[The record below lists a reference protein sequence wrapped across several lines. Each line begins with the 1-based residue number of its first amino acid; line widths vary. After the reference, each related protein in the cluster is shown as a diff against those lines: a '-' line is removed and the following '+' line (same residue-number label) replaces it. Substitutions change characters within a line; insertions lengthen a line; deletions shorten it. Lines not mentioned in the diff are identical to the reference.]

1 MRCLYRAFTVL
12 GSYRA
17 QRVMGVATLAGL
29 AATAILGLFVVPPDA
44 TQGNVQRLM
53 YVHVPAAWV
62 TFLAFGVV
70 FIASAAYLKT
80 GRIHWDRVAAASAE
94 IGVLFCALTIVLG
107 SLWGRPVWGTW
118 WTWDPR
124 LTTTAV
130 LLLIYVGYLSLR
142 KVADSPVRRAKWAA
156 VVGIVGF
163 VDVPIVHQSVVWWR
177 SLHQQATVLRLGAPT
192 IAGSMLATLLLGFVA
207 FSLAYGYLMAVR
219 MRVGRLEDRSA
230 VPVSSLSAPRA
241 RRPRSAGVPPPAS
254 AGVPPPASA
263 DVPLSASAGVPS
275 SMPADVPA
283 PVVSDS
289 HA

>member
-1 MRCLYRAFTVL
+1 
-12 GSYRA
+12 
-17 QRVMGVATLAGL
+17 MGIATLVGMAL
-29 AATAILGLFVVPPDA
+29 TAVIGLFLVPPDA
-44 TQGNVQRLM
+44 TQGNVERLL

-62 TFLAFGVV
+62 MFLAFGVTFV
-70 FIASAAYLKT
+70 ASVAYLVT
-80 GRIHWDRVAAASAE
+80 GRIQWDRVAAASAE

-142 KVADSPVRRAKWAA
+142 KVADSPARRAKWSA
-156 VVGIVGF
+156 VVGVIGF
-163 VDVPIVHQSVVWWR
+163 IDVPIVHQSVVWWR

-192 IAGSMLATLLLGFVA
+192 IAASMLATLLLAFVA

-219 MRVGRLEDRSA
+219 LRVGRLEDRSA

-241 RRPRSAGVPPPAS
+241 RRPRPAGI
-254 AGVPPPASA
+254 
-263 DVPLSASAGVPS
+263 PS
-275 SMPADVPA
+275 SVPADPPTSVA
-283 PVVSDS
+283 SDN

>member
-1 MRCLYRAFTVL
+1 MRHLYRALTVL

-29 AATAILGLFVVPPDA
+29 AATVVIGLFVVPPDA
-44 TQGNVQRLM
+44 TQGDVQRLM
-53 YVHVPAAWV
+53 YVHVPVAWV

-70 FIASAAYLKT
+70 FVASVGYLKT
-80 GRIHWDRVAAASAE
+80 GRIQWDRVAAASAE

-142 KVADSPVRRAKWAA
+142 KVADSPVRRARWAA
-156 VVGIVGF
+156 VVGVVGF
-163 VDVPIVHQSVVWWR
+163 IDVPIVHESVVWWR

-192 IAGSMLATLLLGFVA
+192 IAGSMLATLLLAFVA

-219 MRVGRLEDRSA
+219 MRLGRLEDRSA

-241 RRPRSAGVPPPAS
+241 RRPRPAGAPA
-254 AGVPPPASA
+254 PAE
-263 DVPLSASAGVPS
+263 
-275 SMPADVPA
+275 VPA
-283 PVVSDS
+283 PAEAPASVASDS

>member
-1 MRCLYRAFTVL
+1 MRHLYRALTVL

-17 QRVMGVATLAGL
+17 QRVMGIATLAGL
-29 AATAILGLFVVPPDA
+29 AATVVLGLFVVPPDA
-44 TQGNVQRLM
+44 TQGDVQRLM

-62 TFLAFGVV
+62 MFLAFGVTFV
-70 FIASAAYLKT
+70 ASAAYLKT
-80 GRIHWDRVAAASAE
+80 GRIQWDRVAAASAE

-142 KVADSPVRRAKWAA
+142 KVADSPARRAKWAA
-156 VVGIVGF
+156 VVGVVGF
-163 VDVPIVHQSVVWWR
+163 IDVPIVHESVVWWR
-177 SLHQQATVLRLGAPT
+177 SLHQQATVLRVGAPT
-192 IAGSMLATLLLGFVA
+192 IAGSMLATLMLAFVT
-207 FSLAYGYLMAVR
+207 FSLGYGYLMAVR
-219 MRVGRLEDRSA
+219 LRVGRLEDRSA

-241 RRPRSAGVPPPAS
+241 RRPRPAAGIPAPVPGGTPSPVSADIPAS
-254 AGVPPPASA
+254 A
-263 DVPLSASAGVPS
+263 
-275 SMPADVPA
+275 PADIPTSIA
-283 PVVSDS
+283 SDS

>member
-1 MRCLYRAFTVL
+1 MRHLYRALTVL

-17 QRVMGVATLAGL
+17 QRVMGIATLAGL
-29 AATAILGLFVVPPDA
+29 AATVVIGLFVVPPDA
-44 TQGNVQRLM
+44 TQGDVQRLM
-53 YVHVPAAWV
+53 YLHVPVAWV
-62 TFLAFGVV
+62 TFLAFGMV
-70 FIASAAYLKT
+70 FLASVGYLKT
-80 GRIHWDRVAAASAE
+80 GRMQWDRMAAASAE
-94 IGVLFCALTIVLG
+94 IGVLCCALTIVLG

-142 KVADSPVRRAKWAA
+142 KVADSPARRAKWAA
-156 VVGIVGF
+156 VVGVVGF
-163 VDVPIVHQSVVWWR
+163 IDVPIVHESVVWWR

-192 IAGSMLATLLLGFVA
+192 IAGSMLATLMLGFVT

-219 MRVGRLEDRSA
+219 LRVGRLEDRSA

-241 RRPRSAGVPPPAS
+241 RRPRPSGIPDPAS
-254 AGVPPPASA
+254 AGIPAPA
-263 DVPLSASAGVPS
+263 PAGIPD
-275 SMPADVPA
+275 PAPAGIPA
-283 PVVSDS
+283 PVASDS